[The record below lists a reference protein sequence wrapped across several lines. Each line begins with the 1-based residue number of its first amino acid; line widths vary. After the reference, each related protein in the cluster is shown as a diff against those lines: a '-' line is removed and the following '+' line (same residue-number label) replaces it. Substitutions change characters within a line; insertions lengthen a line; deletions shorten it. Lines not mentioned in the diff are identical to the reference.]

1 MPHVQLQPKLLTSSL
16 AGLAFLAVSTA
27 ALAQDKPRVVLP
39 PEGVTSGVPVGGDVA
54 GGAQAD
60 VAPTISGQ
68 TSQADATDG
77 QNLFIKLN
85 CAGCH
90 GFGGTGGM
98 GPNLTDKSWI
108 FGGTPAAI
116 FKSIFEGRP
125 HGMPSWGTTLP
136 ARDIWQLVAYIESLG
151 GAVKPA
157 DYQKAL
163 QGDVPGELVAPEVEF
178 ENSLD
183 GTPPVLSATQ
193 PGVPYPEKQ
202 P

>member
-1 MPHVQLQPKLLTSSL
+1 MTHAHFHPGLL
-16 AGLAFLAVSTA
+16 TA
-27 ALAQDKPRVVLP
+27 ALACAAVLAVTTGASAQSKPRVVLP
-39 PEGVTSGVPVGGDVA
+39 PEGQTSGVPIGDAA

-60 VAPTISGQ
+60 LAPTISGH
-68 TSQADATDG
+68 TSAADVTEG
-77 QNLFIKLN
+77 QDLFIKLN

-98 GPNLTDKSWI
+98 GPNLTDKAWI

-116 FKSIFEGRP
+116 FKSIFQGRP
-125 HGMPSWGTTLP
+125 EGMPAWGSTLP

-151 GAVKPA
+151 GAVKPQ
-157 DYQKAL
+157 DYQSAL
-163 QGDVPGELVAPEVEF
+163 QGDVPGELVAPELGF
-178 ENSLD
+178 ENALD
-183 GTPPVLSATQ
+183 GSPPDPSATE

>member
-1 MPHVQLQPKLLTSSL
+1 MPHVHLQPRLLTSSL

-60 VAPTISGQ
+60 LAPTISGQ

-151 GAVKPA
+151 GAVKPE

-163 QGDVPGELVAPEVEF
+163 QGDVPNELVAPEIEF